1 MKAIRGKDQRIK
13 VGSIVRY
20 IGTGT
25 VGKVKDVKVEDE
37 RNWALLDSSDL
48 YYQIM
53 YLENIEAAERPP
65 VGESPLKAKLDRFK
79 ELEKAAE
86 TIQEKI
92 GESTGEGGG

>member
-1 MKAIRGKDQRIK
+1 MKAIRGKGQRIK

-25 VGKVKDVKVEDE
+25 VGKVKDIKVEDG
-37 RNWALLDSSDL
+37 RTWALLDSSDL

-53 YLENIEAAERPP
+53 YLENIEAVERPP
-65 VGESPLKAKLDRFK
+65 SRESPLKAKLDRFK
-79 ELEKAAE
+79 ELEKGAE
-86 TIQEKI
+86 IIQEKI